1 MTGIVT
7 IESEVPFGKLLYT
20 HLYLHDLELDKLA
33 PHGQMERHY
42 LAWET
47 VRKQSN
53 PYFQTGTGFE
63 GYLVGRCP
71 DSEAALEEILN
82 INQSILD
89 AIARMYHYQY
99 GFQTRLMQTLQKERS
114 DPKYIH
120 IWSAYLGAE
129 LGKLRARILRDDKA
143 QLFRMQT
150 YKTVKNLPPMI
161 YHKDAEDITQN
172 YAIGVGDCPQE
183 SKLAVNLQMLKSSQ
197 QNAWVVAVNIGEFGH
212 PLLRKV
218 VERAAS

>member
-1 MTGIVT
+1 MTATVT
-7 IESEVPFGKLLYT
+7 IESEVPFGKLLYAR
-20 HLYLHDLELDKLA
+20 LYCHDLQLEKLA

-63 GYLVGRCP
+63 GYLVGRCL
-71 DSEAALEEILN
+71 DSEMALEEILN

-89 AIARMYHYQY
+89 AIARMYHNQY
-99 GFQTRLMQTLQKERS
+99 GFQSRLMKTLQKEMS

-120 IWSAYLGAE
+120 IWSAYLGAA

-143 QLFRMQT
+143 QAFRAQT
-150 YKTVKNLPPMI
+150 YKTVKNLPPMV
-161 YHKDAEDITQN
+161 YHEDAEDITQN
-172 YAIGVGDCPQE
+172 YVIGIGDYPQT
-183 SKLAVNLQMLKSSQ
+183 SKLAVNLQMLKPNQ

-212 PLLRKV
+212 PLLRQV
-218 VERAAS
+218 VERH